1 MPLIILIINEF
12 FDSKHQLLLC
22 EGERHIFSG
31 CIARWNSVSKL
42 RENIL
47 EVSHWHSR
55 VQLLVPS
62 LSQEHFQIW
71 KCLLRKPLCCKVWL
85 LQNYWESIWCWC
97 RLWHKWYSS
106 ITGNELLFRQRF
118 IEKLHTLRVLLLHI
132 LPKFH
137 ITITIIKTQWEQRRM
152 SDSSKRGASCRFFKC
167 KKWRTFKHWS
177 WHWRNWTNHSYLLVT
192 DWKSRGAH
200 LWRQSI
206 VGEGL
211 LRSICQRPHSHL

>member
-12 FDSKHQLLLC
+12 FDSKHQLLLR

-106 ITGNELLFRQRF
+106 ITGNELLFHSKIYR
-118 IEKLHTLRVLLLHI
+118 
-132 LPKFH
+132 
-137 ITITIIKTQWEQRRM
+137 KT
-152 SDSSKRGASCRFFKC
+152 
-167 KKWRTFKHWS
+167 
-177 WHWRNWTNHSYLLVT
+177 
-192 DWKSRGAH
+192 
-200 LWRQSI
+200 
-206 VGEGL
+206 
-211 LRSICQRPHSHL
+211 PHSTRPPLTYSPKVSYNNYDNQNPMGTKENVR